1 MADKLKSLGRESNT
15 SANIYTK
22 QKEAPPFYG
31 VKSEFRPD
39 VYWDIPRYGWFPSG
53 NAKVT
58 QIIYIR
64 NDHSRIR
71 ITGFISQ
78 KPENVSAF
86 FPSNEFRIGVRTSD
100 VHDSIEARI
109 NAAKEFL
116 ELERNDKLDMDVFNK
131 GKLASEAIKNLEIKL
146 SLLENAFEVIKGII
160 NKGWTHIIVVSAWKE
175 GKTDR
180 IDLNNDFFDVFYP
193 KEAFPIAGYISDSP
207 TWVNR
212 DDFIWQFFPEG
223 VTVQSMAGKN
233 KLWNRFDYKIES
245 DELDNLRVTFNHSAI
260 DVINENE
267 DKVEKLLVKK
277 KWPTVEEVVKNIDDN
292 ITDKPFGNKADRA
305 RKNAVKWAE
314 RFLIRARQL
323 RKRKKIMFA
332 EQNEEAAK
340 QVMEYVRES
349 LENEQKKIIS
359 DLNSITDPMSRKVDE
374 ISKEALTNLSELM
387 MVGGEVEQGELTTN
401 TTKSIVSIFKDRAEL
416 QLDELKNSDYND
428 NNFKS
433 KGVKAIN
440 TIAQLQLLPEVSK
453 DVLNKRS
460 NDEILNETISLL
472 SKKTVDEVK
481 ELSKPGVPWDIRKL
495 EKLLQQNFQLGEIHK
510 PDGVTINDL
519 SKRNFEELEKSYA
532 INPSLNNKMKSLI
545 SVQVIILKGRLPEKL
560 YKDRNIQ
567 NYLKKLKAPIPEE
580 ISQGDKSLDLNKI
593 PERTDENKV

>member
-1 MADKLKSLGRESNT
+1 
-15 SANIYTK
+15 
-22 QKEAPPFYG
+22 
-31 VKSEFRPD
+31 
-39 VYWDIPRYGWFPSG
+39 
-53 NAKVT
+53 
-58 QIIYIR
+58 
-64 NDHSRIR
+64 
-71 ITGFISQ
+71 
-78 KPENVSAF
+78 
-86 FPSNEFRIGVRTSD
+86 
-100 VHDSIEARI
+100 
-109 NAAKEFL
+109 
-116 ELERNDKLDMDVFNK
+116 
-131 GKLASEAIKNLEIKL
+131 
-146 SLLENAFEVIKGII
+146 
-160 NKGWTHIIVVSAWKE
+160 
-175 GKTDR
+175 
-180 IDLNNDFFDVFYP
+180 
-193 KEAFPIAGYISDSP
+193 
-207 TWVNR
+207 
-212 DDFIWQFFPEG
+212 
-223 VTVQSMAGKN
+223 
-233 KLWNRFDYKIES
+233 
-245 DELDNLRVTFNHSAI
+245 
-260 DVINENE
+260 
-267 DKVEKLLVKK
+267 
-277 KWPTVEEVVKNIDDN
+277 
-292 ITDKPFGNKADRA
+292 
-305 RKNAVKWAE
+305 
-314 RFLIRARQL
+314 
-323 RKRKKIMFA
+323 MFA

-359 DLNSITDPMSRKVDE
+359 DLNGITDPLSRKVDE

-428 NNFKS
+428 KNFKS

-472 SKKTVDEVK
+472 SKKTVDEIK
-481 ELSKPGVPWDIRKL
+481 DLNKTGVPWDIRKL